1 MTEHTH
7 TTNTCAIN
15 SRNGIDT
22 YLPHAV
28 GVGFKPQHLSAIMKD
43 SSGVDWLEIH
53 AENYMIDGGP
63 RKAMLEQLAMD
74 FPISCHVILVPDILS
89 LITFTICSAGSSAQ
103 FMTGNMDFNRW

>member
-15 SRNGIDT
+15 ARNGIDT

-28 GVGFKPQHLSAIMKD
+28 GVGFKPQHLSAIMQD

-53 AENYMIDGGP
+53 AENYMIDGG
-63 RKAMLEQLAMD
+63 ASQ
-74 FPISCHVILVPDILS
+74 SH
-89 LITFTICSAGSSAQ
+89 AGT
-103 FMTGNMDFNRW
+103 TGIGFSHIMSWCRAFYWRAATA